1 MSDTPPP
8 VPPTDSAL
16 KRTKFI
22 WRLLLVSNFALGAY
36 MFASAKRR
44 DSTESN
50 RRREQKSQKGKATV
64 EVPAKPI
71 TVLDDFNYDDFLVTD
86 TTPVQVRDPIPE
98 EQQREIFK
106 WMLEEKRKVKP
117 KDPVEKKQ
125 NDQEKA
131 TLKKFLSAESIPKF

>member
-1 MSDTPPP
+1 MSETPPP
-8 VPPTDSAL
+8 VPPTGSAL

-36 MFASAKRR
+36 IFASAKRR
-44 DSTESN
+44 DSAEN
-50 RRREQKSQKGKATV
+50 HRRREQKLPKGKAIV
-64 EVPAKPI
+64 EVSAKPI
-71 TVLDDFNYDDFLVTD
+71 TISDDFNYDDFLVTD

-117 KDPVEKKQ
+117 KDSVEKKQ

-131 TLKKFLSAESIPKF
+131 ILKQVLSAESIPKF